1 MSVPQDATKNH
12 PTTTNKE
19 QKVIVLSMKN
29 MVSVYF
35 FSSYITYITY
45 RIYIYIFIMS
55 IFMQIHYLSSILY
68 Y

>member
-29 MVSVYF
+29 MVSVYI

-45 RIYIYIFIMS
+45 RIYIYI
-55 IFMQIHYLSSILY
+55 L
-68 Y
+68 